1 MKDYQLGSTDLI
13 VSLTAAGRPQAEVAD
28 AAGISVRTL
37 RRRLQE
43 PQIVVAVSAAVV
55 QLEKEA
61 VGRLGQLRR
70 RAFDQL
76 ETLLLHE
83 DPAVVLRTCRLVLD
97 AGLAL
102 SRAGF
107 DGVHQAT
114 EDQGWQH
121 HGSTRR
127 SFGSERSG

>member
-1 MKDYQLGSTDLI
+1 MKDLKLGSTDLI
-13 VSLTAAGRPQAEVAD
+13 ISLTAAGRPQAEVAD

-43 PQIVVAVSAAVV
+43 PQILVAVSAAVV

-76 ETLLLHE
+76 ETLLQHE
-83 DPAVVLRTCRLVLD
+83 DPSVVLRTCRLVLD
-97 AGLAL
+97 AGLAH
-102 SRAGF
+102 RA
-107 DGVHQAT
+107 AIA
-114 EDQGWQH
+114 EDNLAHLEMAVAEGLTSSVQH
-121 HGSTRR
+121 AGGAR
-127 SFGSERSG
+127 